1 MQKLIY
7 HIACSADGFI
17 AHTDHTVQG
26 FLFEGDHST
35 DYQESLK
42 SDYSAVLMGR
52 KTYEFGLQF
61 GVTSPYPWLN
71 QYVISESMES
81 DPDPE
86 VKLVKNDPV
95 NFIPQLK
102 KTESKS
108 IYLCGGSML
117 SGFLLKAGMIDTLIL
132 KTNPVIF
139 GSGIPLFTGVS
150 KSDVKLTLTDN
161 KAYDN
166 GVLLS
171 TYQINY

>member
-26 FLFEGDHST
+26 FLFEGNHST

-42 SDYSAVLMGR
+42 NDYSAVLMGR

-71 QYVISESMES
+71 QYVISKSMES
-81 DPDPE
+81 DPDPA
-86 VKLVKNDPV
+86 VKLVKDDLV
-95 NFIPQLK
+95 NFIHQLK
-102 KTESKS
+102 KTETKS
-108 IYLCGGSML
+108 IYLCGGSVL
-117 SGFLLKAGMIDTLIL
+117 SGFLLKAGLIDSLIL
-132 KTNPVIF
+132 KINPVIF
-139 GSGIPLFTGVS
+139 GSGIPIFTGDALS
-150 KSDVKLTLTDN
+150 KENLTLSGN
-161 KAYDN
+161 KIYDN

-171 TYQINY
+171 TYQIN